1 MASFGAMPKIT
12 HVALFEI
19 IVSSFN
25 CDIITFMKKKSGKN
39 RKHNRANARFYK
51 RLTLIC
57 VEVFA
62 LVAIVGVSLVLLQ
75 ASEQEQV
82 SAQLEE
88 AGVTAE
94 LLIGT
99 NVSDRAQDHNTTQ
112 EEMDTS
118 RYGAELADEEYCKR
132 NRIYAKATI
141 SEEEVVLA
149 FAGDVSFAEGYANM
163 GALAQRDGDIRN
175 CFDEFVLKEMQDADI
190 FMLNNEFPYTDR
202 GTPTEGKTFTFRSK
216 PENVKYLYDMG
227 VDIVSVANNHVYDYG
242 EISLLDTLATLEEA
256 AMPYVGAGRNIEEAV
271 KPVYF
276 VANDI
281 KIAYISA
288 TQIEQG
294 DYPDTVG
301 AGENTAGVFRC
312 WNDDRIYD
320 VVREAKE
327 NADFVI
333 AYIHWGTELSETLH
347 WAQPDQAAKLVE
359 AGADLI
365 VGDHPHCLQEIAYI
379 KGVPVVYSMGNFW
392 FNSKTQDTGILKV
405 AINEKGLQSLQF
417 VPAIQSGCK
426 TTIASDDERGRILN
440 YIQSLSPTIIID
452 NAGYITKR

>member
-1 MASFGAMPKIT
+1 MPGIFC
-12 HVALFEI
+12 VI
-19 IVSSFN
+19 MSI
-25 CDIITFMKKKSGKN
+25 MN
-39 RKHNRANARFYK
+39 RKKRNRKKQNRTNARFYK

-57 VEVFA
+57 VEIFV
-62 LVAIVGVSLVLLQ
+62 LVVIVGVSLVLLQ
-75 ASEQEQV
+75 TSEQEQV

-99 NVSDRAQDHNTTQ
+99 NVSDKAQDHNTTQ
-112 EEMDTS
+112 EEADTS
-118 RYGAELADEEYCKR
+118 RYGAELADEEYCKQ

-163 GALAQRDGDIRN
+163 GSLAQREGDIHN
-175 CFDEFVLKEMQDADI
+175 CFDEFVFKEMQDADI

-227 VDIVSVANNHVYDYG
+227 ADIVSVANNHVYDYG
-242 EISLLDTLATLEEA
+242 EVSLLDTLTTLEEA

-333 AYIHWGTELSETLH
+333 TYIHWGTELSETLH

-379 KGVPVVYSMGNFW
+379 NNVPVIYSMGNFW
-392 FNSKTQDTGILKV
+392 FNSKTQDTGILKAV
-405 AINEKGLQSLQF
+405 IDEEGLKSLQF

-426 TTIASDDERGRILN
+426 TTIASENDHVRIID
-440 YIQSLSPTIIID
+440 YIQSLSPTINID

>member
-1 MASFGAMPKIT
+1 MGKTQNKKIKR
-12 HVALFEI
+12 
-19 IVSSFN
+19 
-25 CDIITFMKKKSGKN
+25 KKQNKV
-39 RKHNRANARFYK
+39 NARFYR
-51 RLTLIC
+51 RLFIIC
-57 VEVFA
+57 AEVFA
-62 LVAIVGVSLVLLQ
+62 LVVMVGVSLLLLHS
-75 ASEQEQV
+75 SEQERV
-82 SAQLEE
+82 MAQLEE
-88 AGVTAE
+88 AGATAE

-99 NVSDRAQDHNTTQ
+99 NVSEKAQDHNTVSD
-112 EEMDTS
+112 EETADTS
-118 RYGAELADEEYCKR
+118 RYGAQLADEEYCR
-132 NRIYAKATI
+132 ENRIYSKATI

-163 GALAQRDGDIRN
+163 GALEQRGNDILS

-190 FMLNNEFPYTDR
+190 FMVNNEFPYTDR
-202 GTPTEGKTFTFRSK
+202 GTPTEGKTYTFRSK

-227 VDIVSVANNHVYDYG
+227 VDIVSIANNHVYDYG
-242 EISLLDTLATLEEA
+242 EVSLLDTLATLEGA
-256 AMPYVGAGRNIEEAV
+256 AMPYVGAGRNKEAAI

-281 KIAYISA
+281 KIAYVSA

-312 WNDDRIYD
+312 WNDDSIYD
-320 VVREAKE
+320 VIREAKE
-327 NADFVI
+327 NSDFVV

-347 WAQPDQAAKLVE
+347 WAQPDQAKKLVE

-379 KGVPVVYSMGNFW
+379 DGVPVIYSMGNFW
-392 FNSKTQDTGILKV
+392 FNSKTQDTGILKAV
-405 AINEKGLQSLQF
+405 INEEGLKSLQF

-426 TTIASDDERGRILN
+426 TTIAPDGERQRILN
-440 YIQSLSPTIIID
+440 YIQSLSAGIQID
-452 NAGYITKR
+452 SEGYIENK

>member
-1 MASFGAMPKIT
+1 MYAYICGT
-12 HVALFEI
+12 
-19 IVSSFN
+19 
-25 CDIITFMKKKSGKN
+25 ITFMSKKKQNKN
-39 RKHNRANARFYK
+39 QKLNGANSHFYT
-51 RLTLIC
+51 RLLLIC
-57 VEVFA
+57 AEIFV
-62 LVAIVGVSLVLLQ
+62 LVVIVGVSLVLLH
-75 ASEQEQV
+75 ASEQEQ
-82 SAQLEE
+82 AATRLEE

-94 LLIGT
+94 LVIGT
-99 NVSDRAQDHNTTQ
+99 NVSDKAQDHNAAL
-112 EEMDTS
+112 EEADAS
-118 RYGAELADEEYCKR
+118 RYGAELADAEYCEE
-132 NRIYAKATI
+132 NRIYAKETI

-163 GALAQRDGDIRN
+163 GALAQRDGNIYS
-175 CFDEFVLKEMQDADI
+175 CFDEFVLKEIRDADI

-202 GTPTEGKTFTFRSK
+202 GIPTVGKTFTFRSK

-242 EISLLDTLATLEEA
+242 EISLLDTLTTLEEA

-333 AYIHWGTELSETLH
+333 TYIHWGTELSETLH

-379 KGVPVVYSMGNFW
+379 DNVPVIYSMGNFW

-405 AINEKGLQSLQF
+405 VIDEEGLKSLQF

-426 TTIASDDERGRILN
+426 TTIASDDDRGRILN

-452 NAGYITKR
+452 NEGYITKR